1 MEKQLPKKSEERTIG
16 KTRTILYTLARWL
29 GHFSAVKSGDP
40 KKIVKQAGRV
50 GAGKIASRI
59 FRKIG
64 L

>member
-1 MEKQLPKKSEERTIG
+1 MPKKSERMTIG
-16 KTRTILYTLARWL
+16 KIRTVLYTLARWL
-29 GHFSAVKSGDP
+29 GHFSAVKSGDL
-40 KKIVKQAGRV
+40 KKIVKRAGRV